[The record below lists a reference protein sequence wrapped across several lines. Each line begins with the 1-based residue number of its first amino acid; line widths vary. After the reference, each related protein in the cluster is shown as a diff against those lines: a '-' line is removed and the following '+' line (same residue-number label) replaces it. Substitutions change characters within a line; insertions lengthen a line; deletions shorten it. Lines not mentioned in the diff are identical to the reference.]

1 MLAYYVEWHM
11 RRLLAP
17 LLFDESHSGIPSLN
31 QEPEAQININ
41 SPDNN
46 TIVKQKSPVHSFQ
59 TLLADLGTICK
70 NRVESCLEVAN
81 ICFDKITQPTQLQQ
95 TALDVLSVRL

>member
-17 LLFDESHSGIPSLN
+17 LLFDEDHSCIPSLN
-31 QEPEAQININ
+31 RVSQAQININ
-41 SPDNN
+41 NSDNN
-46 TIVKQKSPVHSFQ
+46 TVVKQKSSVHSFQ
-59 TLLADLGTICK
+59 TLLADLGTLCK

-95 TALDVLSVRL
+95 TALDFLSVRL